1 MVQVDFRFVC
11 KPHSLGAQ
19 DFQPARIL
27 IGMEG
32 SAGWTDF
39 LVASAGATGAL
50 AGLAFVALS
59 INLARILELP
69 GVVWR
74 GGETLLLLAAG
85 LMGSLMALVPGLPAR
100 ELGVLLFVLWLPTW
114 GAPTFIQIQAVRRKQ
129 YYRARYALMRFV
141 LHQAATLPFLF
152 AALSLEGLM
161 PGGLYWLAAA
171 LLMCLG
177 VGMLNAWVLLVEIL
191 R

>member
-1 MVQVDFRFVC
+1 
-11 KPHSLGAQ
+11 
-19 DFQPARIL
+19 
-27 IGMEG
+27 MEG

-50 AGLAFVALS
+50 SGLAFVALS
-59 INLARILELP
+59 INLTRILELP

-74 GGETLLLLAAG
+74 GGETILLLAAG
-85 LMGSLMALVPGLPAR
+85 LMGSLIALVPGLAKPD
-100 ELGVLLFVLWLPTW
+100 LGILLIALWVPTW
-114 GAPTFIQIQAVRRKQ
+114 GVPTLIQIQAIRGRQ
-129 YYRARYALMRFV
+129 YYRAGFALMRFV
-141 LHQAATLPFLF
+141 LHQMATLPFLF

-171 LLMCLG
+171 LLMCLA
-177 VGMLNAWVLLVEIL
+177 VGMLNAWILLVEIM

>member
-1 MVQVDFRFVC
+1 MVGSVRE
-11 KPHSLGAQ
+11 
-19 DFQPARIL
+19 IL
-27 IGMEG
+27 NPRGLYGLWNATATGFLTGMEG

-39 LVASAGATGAL
+39 LVASAGATGAF
-50 AGLAFVALS
+50 AGLVFVALS

-74 GGETLLLLAAG
+74 GGETILLLAAG
-85 LMGSLMALVPGLPAR
+85 LMGSLIALVPGLPTP
-100 ELGVLLFVLWLPTW
+100 ELGLLLFVLWLPTW
-114 GAPTFIQIQAVRRKQ
+114 GVPTVIQIQAIRHKQ
-129 YYRARYALMRFV
+129 YYRAHFALLRFV

-152 AALSLEGLM
+152 AALSLERLM

-177 VGMLNAWVLLVEIL
+177 VGMLNAWVLLVEIV